1 VLGTVTIHKATAD
14 ADRQVVSLIPM
25 AGRAT
30 RISPLP
36 FSKELYPIGFRI
48 VDKEAGPRPKVVA
61 HYLLE
66 KMRVAG
72 ISRVFIVLAKGKWD
86 IPDYFGDGSFV
97 DVHCAYLVMRYPFGP
112 SCSMDQAFPFIRDS
126 FVAFGFPDILFQP
139 DDAYVQLLE
148 RQRTTHADVVLGI
161 LPAHN
166 PQEMDMVD
174 TDGEGNI
181 INMIIKPT
189 RTHLRNTWICAVW
202 GPAFTRFM
210 HEYIESRRSEMAA
223 LFGNEGS
230 HPQPDLSVG
239 AVIQAAIRANLRV
252 NSVLFPHGT
261 YVDIGT
267 PEGLAKAVAAA
278 ANAPGEFRAS

>member
-1 VLGTVTIHKATAD
+1 VIHQNVPED
-14 ADRQVVSLIPM
+14 SDRQVVGLIPM

-36 FSKELYPIGFRI
+36 FSKELYPIGLRI

-61 HYLLE
+61 HYLLD
-66 KMRVAG
+66 KMHLAG
-72 ISRVFIVLAKGKWD
+72 ISTVFIILAKGKWD
-86 IPDYFGDGSFV
+86 IPDYFGDGCLV
-97 DVHCAYLVMRYPFGP
+97 DLHCAYLVTRYPFGP
-112 SCSMDQAFPFIRDS
+112 PYTMDQAFPFVRESI
-126 FVAFGFPDILFQP
+126 VAFGFPDILFQP
-139 DDAYVQLLE
+139 DNVYVRLLE
-148 RQRTTHADVVLGI
+148 RQRAIHADVVLGL

-174 TDGEGNI
+174 TDGEGNL
-181 INMIIKPT
+181 INMIFKPRRT
-189 RTHLRNTWICAVW
+189 RLRNTWICAVW

-210 HEYIESRRSEMAA
+210 HEYVESRREEMAA
-223 LFGNEGS
+223 LFGNEDS

-239 AVIQAAIRANLRV
+239 AVIQAAVRSNLRV

-278 ANAPGEFRAS
+278 ANVPEGFRAS